1 MAAPNNAVVSVRVYP
16 LADGKLEISFGDAL
30 YSARN
35 GEWSGEPPD
44 AKRIRAAKA
53 AVTAAFPKAHK
64 KAS

>member
-1 MAAPNNAVVSVRVYP
+1 MAAPNNAVVSVRVWP
-16 LADGKLEISFGDAL
+16 LQDGKLEVAFGDAL

-35 GEWSGEPPD
+35 GEWVGAPPP
-44 AKRIRAAKA
+44 AKRARAAKA